1 MLIKVC
7 GMREPANILA
17 VATTIRPDYMG
28 FIFYLP
34 SPRNITNL
42 HPEVIA
48 QIAAATKP
56 TGVFVNA
63 SLEEIAAKTQ
73 YYGLQAVQL
82 HGTESPD
89 FCRKCKEKL
98 SIEVLKAFS
107 VATQEDLIAINNYDK
122 AIDFALLD
130 TKGRHAGG
138 NGVAFDWGI
147 LKDYTA
153 ATPFFLSGGISAENW
168 AEVQHL
174 TYPKMVGV
182 DVNSKFEVSPA
193 LKDVEKLKILL

>member
-1 MLIKVC
+1 
-7 GMREPANILA
+7 MREPSNILA
-17 VATTIRPDYMG
+17 VATAIRPNYLG
-28 FIFYLP
+28 FIFYAP
-34 SPRNITNL
+34 SPRNITAL
-42 HPEVIA
+42 DPEIIA
-48 QIAAATKP
+48 QIVAITKP

-63 SLEEIAAKTQ
+63 SLKEIAAKTQ

-89 FCRKCKEKL
+89 FCKECKEKL
-98 SIEVLKAFS
+98 SVEVLKAFS
-107 VATQEDLIAINNYDK
+107 VATQEDLAAIESYDQ

-130 TKGRHAGG
+130 TKGSHAGG

-153 ATPFFLSGGISAENW
+153 TTPFFLSGGISPDNW
-168 AEVQHL
+168 AEVQRL